1 MASILVI
8 TGPSEGDYYLLR
20 RHLVVIGRDDGCPIQ
35 IVDDLVSRRHIE
47 VKQGDGGDTYQVQD
61 LRSANGTLVND
72 RPVTGWTSLED
83 GDIIRIGGTD
93 LMFSAVDFTDGET
106 AFQHFR
112 KRGEH
117 HKSTIIMKES
127 LES

>member
-1 MASILVI
+1 MSCLVFSPL
-8 TGPSEGDYYLLR
+8 PSREGAR
-20 RHLVVIGRDDGCPIQ
+20 GR
-35 IVDDLVSRRHIE
+35 VSSPLAETRSHE
-47 VKQGDGGDTYQVQD
+47 TLQD

-72 RPVTGWTSLED
+72 RPVAGWTALED

-93 LMFSAVDFTDGET
+93 LMFSAVDFADGET

-112 KRGEH
+112 QRGEH